1 MAVFVSLLA
10 ASAALRVASL
20 DLCADEYLLLLARP
34 NEIASVSRLAHDGQD
49 NVLWRQGR
57 HFPANDGTIEG
68 VIGRRPSLLLT
79 TRGSGRAT
87 AAIAARLHI
96 PIIALPY
103 PTSIDEVER
112 TMIRVAR
119 ALGDVHRADGWRRR
133 LTHLSVRPVHQQ
145 DAIFLSSGGNS
156 VAPGSP
162 AAQWMA
168 LAGYRQRALPG
179 GRATL
184 ETLATRPPQVL
195 LRSTYRRGQQS
206 LGQLWLDHP
215 LIRHSPARA
224 IDSDGRPWTCAG
236 PLMLS
241 EIERLRGLR

>member
-1 MAVFVSLLA
+1 MAVSVSLLA
-10 ASAALRVASL
+10 ASATLRVASL

-34 NEIASVSRLAHDGQD
+34 NEIASVSRLAHDRQD

-68 VIGRRPSLLLT
+68 VIARRPSMLLT
-79 TRGSGRAT
+79 TRGGGRAT
-87 AAIAARLHI
+87 GSIAARLHI
-96 PIIALPY
+96 SIIALPY
-103 PTSIDEVER
+103 PTSINEVER
-112 TMIRVAR
+112 TMVRVAR
-119 ALGDVHRADGWRRR
+119 ALGDVDRAAGWRRR
-133 LTHLSVRPVHQQ
+133 LAQLFARPLRQK

-168 LAGYRQRALPG
+168 LAGYRQRAFPG
-179 GRATL
+179 GRMTL

-206 LGQLWLDHP
+206 LGQRWLDHP
-215 LIRHSPARA
+215 LIRRTTARA
-224 IDSDGRPWTCAG
+224 INSDGRPWTCAG

-241 EIERLRGLR
+241 EIERLRRLR